1 MISKDI
7 VLVLCSWQ
15 LSSKYLAKKK
25 KKNRKE
31 YLPVIL
37 VKLKKEKFFHILID
51 NIPDLATL
59 IHICTKNQLQQIR
72 ISHWLSFTFQSKDVK
87 WNFLFYSG
95 TICLHLQSKALSLE
109 LVMFG
114 AMELLCLEFV
124 WETEGCLVTLLSS
137 VSQCLSPC
145 SALMIENIINNP
157 QYA

>member
-1 MISKDI
+1 
-7 VLVLCSWQ
+7 
-15 LSSKYLAKKK
+15 LSSKYLAKK

-87 WNFLFYSG
+87 
-95 TICLHLQSKALSLE
+95 
-109 LVMFG
+109 
-114 AMELLCLEFV
+114 
-124 WETEGCLVTLLSS
+124 
-137 VSQCLSPC
+137 
-145 SALMIENIINNP
+145 
-157 QYA
+157 